1 MKILFIIGAFCLLS
15 NVIFAQ
21 EQHDTIWLNPV
32 DIAAPSDDSVF
43 MLTISDKLRPVDE
56 NLSIENTLARYT
68 PVFFKTYSPG
78 GIATISH
85 RGFGAAQTL
94 LVWNGFVLN
103 QLTLGQPALGGMQA
117 NDNMDF
123 GLVSGTQAAS
133 GFSGGL
139 ASYVY
144 VDDVFYRD
152 TVCERRLILS
162 GGSFGTGAVSFFSD
176 YTLRKARV
184 SFELSGMN
192 SENNFIFHNN
202 SSGANQAEWPLEN
215 RIAASFFN
223 MSLKSNILIPLKK
236 GDFRLSVWTGSQF
249 NETPAQLLSPQLPDN
264 ESQENRFIRLSGF
277 VPLISADD
285 AGLQLRF
292 FFSADTFLYKNNQ
305 LSISDGTAT
314 QSFAMRWNAYL
325 RAGAGHECT
334 LEYYPEGYRVVS
346 DNFSKAVLHT
356 DQRVKLKYHLSRFD
370 AWNADV
376 WTHVITRNFNAVYP
390 LPGMSLSFFPGKIPG
405 HKVNKWGFL
414 KLYAGIARNMRMPTM
429 NDLYWVPGG
438 NPDLKPEDAWMT
450 DMTIVVEKSHLLNY
464 SQNTW
469 DNKRIVKWNLQLSP
483 YYAKTKDLIR
493 WTPDSVSSQWYA
505 SNVAETQQYG
515 AEAVATLSYAWKKNT
530 VSGSLNATRVF
541 ALDMTNE
548 EIRTLMN
555 VPAQSM
561 NAVLSFGHGKW
572 SGGYEFHYTGK
583 RFSSSDNDRFM
594 PEIFLHDVF
603 FSATKHI
610 GFSKLSLSLRINNIM
625 NSDYQ
630 YIAWYPMPRRNFYI
644 TLKWKWYE

>member
-1 MKILFIIGAFCLLS
+1 MKEFLIIGLFCLLGN
-15 NVIFAQ
+15 NVFAQ
-21 EQHDTIWLNPV
+21 EKHDTIWLKPV

-78 GIATISH
+78 GIATVSH
-85 RGFGAAQTL
+85 RGFGASQTL
-94 LVWNGFVLN
+94 LLWNGFVLN

-117 NDNMDF
+117 NDNMNF

-133 GFSGGL
+133 GFTGGL

-144 VDDVFYRD
+144 VDDIFYRD
-152 TVCERRLILS
+152 TVYERRLIMS

-176 YTLRKARV
+176 YSIRKTRI

-202 SSGANQAEWPLEN
+202 STGANQSEWPLEN

-223 MSLKSNILIPLKK
+223 MSLKSNVLIPIKK
-236 GDFRLSVWTGSQF
+236 GDIRLSVWAGSQF

-264 ESQENRFIRLSGF
+264 ESQENRFVRISGF

-314 QSFAMRWNAYL
+314 QTFAMRWNAYA
-325 RAGAGHECT
+325 RAGAGHDCT
-334 LEYYPEGYRVVS
+334 LEYYPEMYRVSS

-376 WTHVITRNFNAVYP
+376 WAHVITRNFNEVYP
-390 LPGMSLSFFPGKIPG
+390 LPGMSLSFLPGKMSGNIAY
-405 HKVNKWGFL
+405 KWNFL
-414 KLYAGIARNMRMPTM
+414 KIYAGIARNMRMPTM

-450 DMTIVVEKSHLLNY
+450 DMTVVVDKTNIRSN
-464 SQNTW
+464 SQNSG
-469 DNKRIVKWNLQLSP
+469 NKSTLKWNLQLSP
-483 YYAKTKDLIR
+483 FYAKTNDLIR
-493 WTPDSVSSQWYA
+493 WTPDSASSQWYA
-505 SNVAETQQYG
+505 SNVAKTKQYG
-515 AEAVATLSYAWKKNT
+515 AEAVATMSYAWKKNT
-530 VSGSLNATRVF
+530 LSGSLNATRVF

-548 EIRTLMN
+548 EIHTLMY
-555 VPAQSM
+555 VPAQTM
-561 NAVLSFGHGKW
+561 NAVLSFGHGIW

-583 RFSSSDNDRFM
+583 RFSSSDNDRYM
-594 PEIFLHDVF
+594 PEIFLHDAF
-603 FSATKHI
+603 FSATKKI
-610 GFSKLSLSLRINNIM
+610 GTNQLSLSVRINNIM
-625 NSDYQ
+625 NADYQ
-630 YIAWYPMPRRNFYI
+630 YIAWYPMPRRNFYV